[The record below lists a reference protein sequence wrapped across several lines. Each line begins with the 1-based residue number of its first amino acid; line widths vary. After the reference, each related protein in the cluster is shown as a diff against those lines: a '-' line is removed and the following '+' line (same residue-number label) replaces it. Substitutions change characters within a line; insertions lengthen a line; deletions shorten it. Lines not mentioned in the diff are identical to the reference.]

1 MNNLQKLNDAFV
13 SSFGVDES
21 QLSELSKCNSDNWD
35 SVGHMTLITY
45 LEDNFDI
52 TISSED
58 IMDFTSYQETKRIL
72 SAKYNIEFKNV

>member
-13 SSFGVDES
+13 ASFGVDES
-21 QLSELSKCNSDNWD
+21 QVSELDKCNADNWD

-52 TISSED
+52 MIDPED
-58 IMDFTSYQETKRIL
+58 IMDFTSYQETKSIL
-72 SAKYNIEFKNV
+72 SAKYNIEF

>member
-13 SSFGVDES
+13 SSFGVDELHVS
-21 QLSELSKCNSDNWD
+21 GLSKCNNDNWD

-52 TISSED
+52 IIDSED
-58 IMDFTSYQETKRIL
+58 IMDFTSYQETKTIL
-72 SAKYNIEFKNV
+72 AEKYDIEF

>member
-1 MNNLQKLNDAFV
+1 MNNLQKLNDTFV

-21 QLSELSKCNSDNWD
+21 QVSELSKCNADNWD

-52 TISSED
+52 MIDSED
-58 IMDFTSYQETKRIL
+58 IMDFTSYQQTKAIL
-72 SAKYNIEFKNV
+72 TTKYNIEF

>member
-13 SSFGVDES
+13 SSFGIDES
-21 QLSELSKCNSDNWD
+21 QVSELSKCNADNWD

-52 TISSED
+52 MIDSED
-58 IMDFTSYQETKRIL
+58 IMDCTSYQKTKSIL
-72 SAKYNIEFKNV
+72 SAKYNVEF